1 MNTYE
6 GIKGI
11 YDLVEQIRRWRWK
24 DNAADMLHARDLPS
38 PNAVRREQLGKSILD
53 GIFKWGVPATYS
65 HIVQRT
71 DVFIL

>member
-24 DNAADMLHARDLPS
+24 DNAADMMHARDLPS
-38 PNAVRREQLGKSILD
+38 PNAVRREQLGKISLMASLNGGPQPLILTCFR
-53 GIFKWGVPATYS
+53 IQHS
-65 HIVQRT
+65 
-71 DVFIL
+71 